1 MSELILV
8 LGLAIFAGL
17 LSTRLM
23 KVLNLPNVTGYLI
36 VGLLIGPYLFNTSL
50 ISVELLE
57 SMKIITTVALGFVA
71 FSIGSSF
78 RLDHMKSIGKNVV
91 IITFMQA
98 FGAFILVTI
107 ALLLVGA
114 DFALALVLGA
124 IATATAPAATLMI
137 VRQYKAKGPVT
148 DTLLPVVALDDAIGL
163 MIFSIALSVA
173 QVLVTDVALTLQVA
187 LVAPIVEILG
197 SLVVG
202 AMIGFILSYVSR
214 FFKSRSN
221 RLTLLIVS
229 VFIGVALSMI
239 LHLSSLLM
247 CMMIGAVYTNVF
259 KEHSRPLDVLDRWT
273 YPIYMMFFILSGA
286 ELNIALLPTVGLIGV
301 VYILVRA
308 AGKYFGAYFGSKLV
322 HAEPNIVKYLGLT
335 LLPQAGVA
343 IGMAQIVLI
352 ELPEYGVQIT
362 TVVLCATVVY
372 EIIGPLV
379 SKIAL
384 AKAGEIDPEMLSR
397 KKKDKEIDIV

>member
-8 LGLAIFAGL
+8 LGLAILAGL

-36 VGLLIGPYLFNTSL
+36 IGLLIGPFLFERSL
-50 ISVELLE
+50 ISEELLE
-57 SMKIITTVALGFVA
+57 SMKIITTIALGFVA

-78 RLDHMKSIGKNVV
+78 KLDHMKTIGKSVI
-91 IITFMQA
+91 IITFVQA
-98 FGAFILVTI
+98 IGAYILVII
-107 ALLLVGA
+107 ALLLIGTELP
-114 DFALALVLGA
+114 LALMLGA

-148 DTLLPVVALDDAIGL
+148 NTLLPVVAFDDAIGL
-163 MIFSIALSVA
+163 MVFSISLAIA
-173 QVLVTDVALTLQVA
+173 QVLVTDVALTVQVA
-187 LVAPIVEILG
+187 LIAPLIEIVG

-202 AMIGFILSYVSR
+202 AILGFVLSYLSKI
-214 FFKSRSN
+214 FKSRSN
-221 RLTLLIVS
+221 RFTLIVS
-229 VFIGVALSMI
+229 CVLVGVALSTI
-239 LHLSSLLM
+239 LHLSSLLV
-247 CMMIGAVYTNVF
+247 CMMIGAAYANVF
-259 KEHSRPLDVLDRWT
+259 KESTRPLDVLDRWT
-273 YPIYMMFFILSGA
+273 YPLYMMFFILSGA
-286 ELNIALLPTVGLIGV
+286 ELNVALLPTVGLIGI
-301 VYILVRA
+301 VYIIVRA
-308 AGKYFGAYFGSKLV
+308 AGKYFGAMLGAKMV

-343 IGMAQIVLI
+343 IGMAQIVLT

-372 EIIGPLV
+372 EIVGPLL

-384 AKAGEIDPEMLSR
+384 AKAGEIAPEMLG
-397 KKKDKEIDIV
+397 KKKKEPKEV